1 MPRLAANLSM
11 MFNEVPFLERFT
23 AARKAGFEGVE
34 FLFPYEFPAAEL
46 RSRIVGEGL
55 TQVLFNMPPGN
66 WAAGE
71 RGLAALPGRQSEFRE
86 GVKRALDYAATLEC
100 RRVHCMAGIVP
111 ADVSL
116 TTAAALYAANLSWAT
131 EQARPAG
138 VKLMIE
144 PINHR
149 DMPGYFLNTQAQG
162 AAIVEAIGKDRLGL
176 QFDVYHVQITE
187 GDITK
192 RMEQF
197 MPVIDHMQIADVPA
211 RNEPGTGEIGWE
223 FVFRRI
229 DELGY
234 MGWVGCEYRPVGDT
248 VAGLGWR
255 AVPGLGRSPNWIAP
269 VSSTTTSRHYRSSS
283 ILLTWHDH
291 LDAGALHP
299 HLLLYCIRVNRLKI
313 ALHP

>member
-1 MPRLAANLSM
+1 
-11 MFNEVPFLERFT
+11 
-23 AARKAGFEGVE
+23 
-34 FLFPYEFPAAEL
+34 
-46 RSRIVGEGL
+46 
-55 TQVLFNMPPGN
+55 
-66 WAAGE
+66 
-71 RGLAALPGRQSEFRE
+71 
-86 GVKRALDYAATLEC
+86 
-100 RRVHCMAGIVP
+100 
-111 ADVSL
+111 
-116 TTAAALYAANLSWAT
+116 
-131 EQARPAG
+131 

-162 AAIVEAIGKDRLGL
+162 AAIVDAIGRDRLGL

-223 FVFRRI
+223 FVLRRI

-248 VAGLGWR
+248 VEGLGWR
-255 AVPGLGRSPNWIAP
+255 QRFGV
-269 VSSTTTSRHYRSSS
+269 
-283 ILLTWHDH
+283 
-291 LDAGALHP
+291 
-299 HLLLYCIRVNRLKI
+299 
-313 ALHP
+313 